1 MAATYEMS
9 RIRRLG
15 GIGKSALTLVAI
27 VVVQGILAYR
37 FTVFSYF
44 DLPLIYCVYYGFT
57 LNRPFASVFIGSIL
71 GLLQDSLSGVPMGTN
86 GFSKTVVCFAAASTS
101 LKFNVDQGITRII
114 ALFLF
119 TLADG
124 LLVTILGL
132 TMGTGE
138 GSVSGMFADR
148 LPTLLLSGVFNT
160 LLGLIMFG
168 FHDRFGNAER

>member
-1 MAATYEMS
+1 MS

-15 GIGKSALTLVAI
+15 GVGKSVITLILI

-37 FTVFSYF
+37 LKVFEYF

-57 LNRPFASVFIGSIL
+57 RNRPMSSVFVGSIL
-71 GLLQDSLSGVPMGTN
+71 GLLQDSLSSVAMGTN
-86 GFSKTVVCFAAASTS
+86 GFSKTVICFLAASTS

-124 LLVTILGL
+124 LLVNILGL
-132 TMGTGE
+132 TMGTGVD
-138 GSVSGMFADR
+138 SSWTDR
-148 LPTLLLSGVFNT
+148 LPGLLLSGVFNT
-160 LLGLIMFG
+160 LLGLLMFG
-168 FHDRFGNAER
+168 LHDRFGNAAR

>member
-1 MAATYEMS
+1 MT
-9 RIRRLG
+9 IV
-15 GIGKSALTLVAI
+15 TLVAI

-37 FTVFSYF
+37 FQVFRYF

-57 LNRPFASVFIGSIL
+57 SNRPARAAFVGTAL
-71 GLLQDSLSGVPMGTN
+71 GLLQDSLSGAALGTN
-86 GFSKTVVCFAAASTS
+86 GFSKTVICYAAASTG
-101 LKFNVDQGITRII
+101 LKFNVDQVITRIF

-132 TMGTGE
+132 TMGAKGGPFFG
-138 GSVSGMFADR
+138 GSLVDLM
-148 LPTLLLSGVFNT
+148 LSGVFNT

-168 FHDRFGNAER
+168 YHDRYRNAA